1 VAKRLAAS
9 DRRRRNGMDVL
20 AMSLINKMLQDLDER
35 RSDAGGINTIDAQVR
50 VTPRRKAMHA
60 AWWIVLGLTIVLSAV
75 IIWVWKNRM
84 APVASSSPS
93 IPPVVVQPVLSPPV
107 MLAPAQPSVLVE
119 RAIEP
124 ASPIAAAPA
133 SPVEAPRP
141 ALVGTSPAAP
151 VQAAVPP
158 PPEVPVRIAASA
170 RNKAPGL
177 SPAAEEK
184 PSGFDIPATVSK
196 QISATTPQQRA
207 DNEYRKASA
216 LMQEGKTADAIGVL
230 EQVLLIDPQ
239 YSVARQ
245 SLVGLLLEMKR
256 QDDAMR
262 RLQEGLTLDLRQPEL
277 AMMLARLQV
286 EKGQLDPAVATLQR
300 SLPHA
305 LERAD
310 YQAFL
315 AALLQRGVQ
324 HKEAIDHF
332 LIALRKSPQNGL
344 WWMGLGISLQA
355 ENRLPEARDAFARA
369 GASNTLTPPLQSFVE
384 QRMVQLR

>member
-1 VAKRLAAS
+1 
-9 DRRRRNGMDVL
+9 MDVL

-35 RSDAGGINTIDAQVR
+35 RSEAGGINTIDAQVR
-50 VTPRRKAMHA
+50 VTPRRKSMHA

-75 IIWVWKNRM
+75 IVWVWKKQTT
-84 APVASSSPS
+84 PVAALNLP
-93 IPPVVVQPVLSPPV
+93 IPQVIVQPAAPPPRV
-107 MLAPAQPSVLVE
+107 LAPAQPSVLVE

-124 ASPIAAAPA
+124 GSPVAPAPALSVAAA
-133 SPVEAPRP
+133 RP
-141 ALVGTSPAAP
+141 ALVEPPAAAP
-151 VQAAVPP
+151 VQAAIPP
-158 PPEVPVRIAASA
+158 QPEVPARITASA
-170 RNKAPGL
+170 RNKASGPSATTG
-177 SPAAEEK
+177 EK
-184 PSGFDIPATVSK
+184 PSDFDIPATVSK
-196 QISATTPQQRA
+196 QISGTTPQQRA
-207 DNEYRKASA
+207 DNEYRKASV

-230 EQVLLIDPQ
+230 EQVLQIDPQ

-245 SLVGLLLEMKR
+245 SLVGLLLEMKH

-286 EKGQLDPAVATLQR
+286 EKGQLGPAVATLQR

-305 LERAD
+305 IERAD

-315 AALLQRGVQ
+315 AALFQRGMQ

-344 WWMGLGISLQA
+344 WWMGLAISLQA